1 MHSVERCAFE
11 QLVAHHPEGESIL
24 QRAIDPQPSHLG
36 PDARPTL
43 ERFKEL
49 RAGARNGLD
58 RKAAKELLRELKAV
72 GGDLKAVRLALTGRD
87 RGPELAA
94 VLQALPKDEALARAD
109 AAL

>member
-1 MHSVERCAFE
+1 VTEPE
-11 QLVAHHPEGESIL
+11 PTQLGEE
-24 QRAIDPQPSHLG
+24 
-36 PDARPTL
+36 ARPTL

-58 RKAAKELLRELKAV
+58 RDAARELIRELKAV
-72 GGDLKAVRLALTGRD
+72 GGDLKALRLALTGRE

-94 VLQALPKDEALARAD
+94 VLQALRKDEALRRVD